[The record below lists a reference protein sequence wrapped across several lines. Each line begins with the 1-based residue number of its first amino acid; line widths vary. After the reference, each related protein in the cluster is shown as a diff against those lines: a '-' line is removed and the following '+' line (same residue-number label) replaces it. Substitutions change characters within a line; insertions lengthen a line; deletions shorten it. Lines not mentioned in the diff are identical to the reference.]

1 VTETAPTCPG
11 CDAPI
16 DDEHVRDHGTVQ
28 HFSCLKCGLQMVR
41 RPGQRWESIRG

>member
-1 VTETAPTCPG
+1 VTEAAPTCPG

-28 HFSCLKCGLQMVR
+28 HFSCLNCGLQLVR